1 MKSIEKQV
9 ELAINDD
16 YKYKAD
22 VLADV
27 KNLIEEN
34 ETLKSKIVPS
44 SDGMSE
50 ETLNLFMENYE
61 NKGFCKGLET
71 KLKTIEKEFKKSGI
85 TKVIKYLP
93 WAIAERIFRMQGGKI
108 EVVDWKYAVEFS
120 AQEYNAETGE
130 VEQGTRNALFV
141 HLRATWKGETLDEY
155 YPIFDNQTSKV
166 VKTPDSQQLNT
177 SRQRGSVRLIARLTG
192 IGLWIFEQQDD
203 QFGEDDSE
211 EVIKPISKDD
221 TPKEPI
227 IAKDKSSKKEEAK
240 SKEEAKLAKEE
251 AKKAKD
257 EAKKSKDEEKD
268 DAMKEALGGVVEE
281 GIQEPE
287 PNAMDMFKGNI
298 VKNNE
303 PKDEPKKET
312 PPTPSGEKEDYKKDS
327 EQYAD
332 LLIKVKSHV
341 KTQKDL
347 ILAFRNEKGKELL
360 GDLTYGELKELLG
373 KLEK

>member
-9 ELAINDD
+9 ELAISDD
-16 YKYKAD
+16 YKYKKD
-22 VLADV
+22 VLVDV

-34 ETLKSKIVPS
+34 ETLKSKIESS

-50 ETLNLFMENYE
+50 ETLNLFIENYE
-61 NKGFCKGLET
+61 NKGFCEGLET
-71 KLKTIEKEFKKSGI
+71 KLKTIAKEFKKSGI
-85 TKVIKYLP
+85 TKIIKYLP
-93 WAIAERIFRMQGGKI
+93 WAVVERIFRMQGGKI
-108 EVVDWKYAVEFS
+108 EVVDWKYAVEFG

-130 VEQGTRNALFV
+130 IEQGTRNALFV
-141 HLRATWKGETLDEY
+141 HLRATWKGETLDEF

-177 SRQRGSVRLIARLTG
+177 SRQRGSVRLIARLSG

-203 QFGEDDSE
+203 QFGDDSSE

-227 IAKDKSSKKEEAK
+227 VAKDKSSKKEETK
-240 SKEEAKLAKEE
+240 KAKEE
-251 AKKAKD
+251 V
-257 EAKKSKDEEKD
+257 KKSKDEEKD
-268 DAMKEALGGVVEE
+268 NAMKEALGGFVED

-287 PNAMDMFKGNI
+287 TNVMDMFKGNI
-298 VKNNE
+298 I
-303 PKDEPKKET
+303 KDNEPKKET
-312 PPTPSGEKEDYKKDS
+312 PPTPSGEKDDYPKDS
-327 EQYAD
+327 ENYAD
-332 LLIKVKSHV
+332 LLLKVKSHV

-360 GDLTYGELKELLG
+360 GDLTYSELKELLD

>member
-1 MKSIEKQV
+1 MESIEKQV
-9 ELAINDD
+9 DLAISDD
-16 YKYKAD
+16 YKYKKD

-27 KNLIEEN
+27 RTLIEEN
-34 ETLKSKIVPS
+34 ETLKSKIESSS

-50 ETLNLFMENYE
+50 ETLNLFIENYE
-61 NKGFCKGLET
+61 NKGFCKGLDT

-93 WAIAERIFRMQGGKI
+93 WAIVERIFRMQGGKI
-108 EVVDWKYAVEFS
+108 EVVDWKYAVEFG
-120 AQEYNAETGE
+120 AQEYNAENGE
-130 VEQGTRNALFV
+130 IEQGTRNALFV
-141 HLRATWKGETLDEY
+141 HLRATWKGETLDEF

-177 SRQRGSVRLIARLTG
+177 SRQRGSVRLIARLSG

-203 QFGEDDSE
+203 QFGEDNSE
-211 EVIKPISKDD
+211 EVIKPIVKEE

-227 IAKDKSSKKEEAK
+227 VAKDKSSKKEE
-240 SKEEAKLAKEE
+240 E

-257 EAKKSKDEEKD
+257 KAKKSKDEEKD

-281 GIQEPE
+281 GNQEPE
-287 PNAMDMFKGNI
+287 TNVMDMFKGNI

-312 PPTPSGEKEDYKKDS
+312 PPVTPSGEKDDYPKDS

-332 LLIKVKSHV
+332 LLLKVKSHV

>member
-9 ELAINDD
+9 ELAISDD
-16 YKYKAD
+16 YKYKKD
-22 VLADV
+22 VLVDV

-34 ETLKSKIVPS
+34 ETLKSKIESS

-50 ETLNLFMENYE
+50 EALNLFIENYE
-61 NKGFCKGLET
+61 NKGFCEGLET

-85 TKVIKYLP
+85 TKIIKYLP
-93 WAIAERIFRMQGGKI
+93 WAVVERIFRMQGGKI
-108 EVVDWKYAVEFS
+108 EVVDWKYAVEFG

-130 VEQGTRNALFV
+130 IEQGTRNALFV
-141 HLRATWKGETLDEY
+141 HLRATWKGETLDEF

-177 SRQRGSVRLIARLTG
+177 SRQRGSVRLIARLSG

-203 QFGEDDSE
+203 QFGDDSSE
-211 EVIKPISKDD
+211 EVVKPIVKKD
-221 TPKEPI
+221 TIKEPI
-227 IAKDKSSKKEEAK
+227 VAKDKSSKKEEV
-240 SKEEAKLAKEE
+240 
-251 AKKAKD
+251 
-257 EAKKSKDEEKD
+257 KKSKDEEKD
-268 DAMKEALGGVVEE
+268 NAMKEALGGFVED

-287 PNAMDMFKGNI
+287 TNVMAMFKGNI
-298 VKNNE
+298 I
-303 PKDEPKKET
+303 KDNEPKKET
-312 PPTPSGEKEDYKKDS
+312 PPTPSGEKDDYPKDS
-327 EQYAD
+327 ENYAD
-332 LLIKVKSHV
+332 LLLKVKSHV

-360 GDLTYGELKELLG
+360 GDLTYSELKELLD

>member
-9 ELAINDD
+9 ELAISDD
-16 YKYKAD
+16 YKYKKD

-27 KNLIEEN
+27 KYLVEEN
-34 ETLKSKIVPS
+34 ETLKSKIESS

-50 ETLNLFMENYE
+50 EALNLFIENYE
-61 NKGFCKGLET
+61 NKGFCEGLET

-85 TKVIKYLP
+85 TKIIKYLP
-93 WAIAERIFRMQGGKI
+93 WAVVERIFRMQGGKI
-108 EVVDWKYAVEFS
+108 EVVDWKYAVEFG

-130 VEQGTRNALFV
+130 IEQGTRNALFV
-141 HLRATWKGETLDEY
+141 HLRATWKGETLDEF

-177 SRQRGSVRLIARLTG
+177 SRQRGSVRLIARLSG

-203 QFGEDDSE
+203 QFGDDSSE
-211 EVIKPISKDD
+211 EVVKSIVKKD
-221 TPKEPI
+221 TIKEPI
-227 IAKDKSSKKEEAK
+227 VAKDKSSKKVEV
-240 SKEEAKLAKEE
+240 
-251 AKKAKD
+251 KKAKD
-257 EAKKSKDEEKD
+257 EEKD
-268 DAMKEALGGVVEE
+268 NAMKEALGGFVED

-287 PNAMDMFKGNI
+287 TNVMDMFKGNI
-298 VKNNE
+298 I
-303 PKDEPKKET
+303 KDNEPKKET
-312 PPTPSGEKEDYKKDS
+312 PPTPSGEKDDYPKDS

-332 LLIKVKSHV
+332 LLLKVKSHV

-347 ILAFRNEKGKELL
+347 ILTFRNEKGKELL
-360 GDLTYGELKELLG
+360 GDLTYGELKELID

>member
-9 ELAINDD
+9 DLAISDD
-16 YKYKAD
+16 YKYKKD

-27 KNLIEEN
+27 KNIIEEN
-34 ETLKSKIVPS
+34 ETLKSKIESS

-50 ETLNLFMENYE
+50 ETLNLFIENYE

-71 KLKTIEKEFKKSGI
+71 KIKTIEKEFKKTGI
-85 TKVIKYLP
+85 TKIIKYLP
-93 WAIAERIFRMQGGKI
+93 WAIVERIFRMQGGKI
-108 EVVDWKYAVEFS
+108 EVVDWKYAVEFG

-130 VEQGTRNALFV
+130 IEQGTRNALFV
-141 HLRATWKGETLDEY
+141 HLRATWKGETLDEF

-177 SRQRGSVRLIARLTG
+177 SRQRGSVRLIARLSG

-203 QFGEDDSE
+203 QFGDDSSE
-211 EVIKPISKDD
+211 EVVKPIVKKD
-221 TPKEPI
+221 TIKKPI
-227 IAKDKSSKKEEAK
+227 IAKDKSSKKEEV
-240 SKEEAKLAKEE
+240 
-251 AKKAKD
+251 
-257 EAKKSKDEEKD
+257 KKSKDEEKD
-268 DAMKEALGGVVEE
+268 NAMKEALGGFVED

-287 PNAMDMFKGNI
+287 TNVMDMFKGNI
-298 VKNNE
+298 VKNN
-303 PKDEPKKET
+303 EPKKET
-312 PPTPSGEKEDYKKDS
+312 PPTPSGEKEDYPKES

-332 LLIKVKSHV
+332 LLLKVKSHV

-360 GDLTYGELKELLG
+360 GDLTYSELKELLG

>member
-9 ELAINDD
+9 ELAISDD
-16 YKYKAD
+16 YKYKKD

-27 KNLIEEN
+27 KYLVEEN
-34 ETLKSKIVPS
+34 ETLKSKIESS

-50 ETLNLFMENYE
+50 EALNLFIENYE
-61 NKGFCKGLET
+61 NKGFCEGLET

-85 TKVIKYLP
+85 TKIIKYLP
-93 WAIAERIFRMQGGKI
+93 WAVVERIFRMQGGKI
-108 EVVDWKYAVEFS
+108 EVVDWKYAVEFG

-130 VEQGTRNALFV
+130 IEQGTRNALFV
-141 HLRATWKGETLDEY
+141 HLRATWKGETLDEF

-177 SRQRGSVRLIARLTG
+177 SRQRGSVRLIARLSG

-203 QFGEDDSE
+203 QFGDDSSE
-211 EVIKPISKDD
+211 EVVKPFVKKD
-221 TPKEPI
+221 TIKEPI
-227 IAKDKSSKKEEAK
+227 VAKDKSSKKAEV
-240 SKEEAKLAKEE
+240 
-251 AKKAKD
+251 KKAKD
-257 EAKKSKDEEKD
+257 EEKD
-268 DAMKEALGGVVEE
+268 NAMKEALGGFVED

-287 PNAMDMFKGNI
+287 TNVMDMFKGNI
-298 VKNNE
+298 I
-303 PKDEPKKET
+303 KDNEPKKET
-312 PPTPSGEKEDYKKDS
+312 PPTPSGEKDDYPKDS

-332 LLIKVKSHV
+332 LLLKVKSHV

-347 ILAFRNEKGKELL
+347 ILTFRNEKGKELL
-360 GDLTYGELKELLG
+360 GDLTYGELKELID

>member
-9 ELAINDD
+9 ELAISDD
-16 YKYKAD
+16 YKYKKD

-27 KNLIEEN
+27 KYLVEEN
-34 ETLKSKIVPS
+34 ETLKSKIESS

-50 ETLNLFMENYE
+50 EALNLFIENYE
-61 NKGFCKGLET
+61 NKGFCEGLET

-85 TKVIKYLP
+85 TKIIKYLP
-93 WAIAERIFRMQGGKI
+93 WAVVERIFRMQGGKI
-108 EVVDWKYAVEFS
+108 EVVDWKYAVEFG

-130 VEQGTRNALFV
+130 IEQGTRNALFV
-141 HLRATWKGETLDEY
+141 HLRATWKGETLDEF

-177 SRQRGSVRLIARLTG
+177 SRQRGSVRLIARLSG

-203 QFGEDDSE
+203 QFGDDSSE
-211 EVIKPISKDD
+211 EVVKPFVKKD
-221 TPKEPI
+221 TIKEPI
-227 IAKDKSSKKEEAK
+227 VAKDKSSKKAEV
-240 SKEEAKLAKEE
+240 
-251 AKKAKD
+251 KKAKD
-257 EAKKSKDEEKD
+257 EEKD
-268 DAMKEALGGVVEE
+268 NAMKEALGGFVEE
-281 GIQEPE
+281 GNQEQGNQEPE
-287 PNAMDMFKGNI
+287 PNVMDMFKGNI
-298 VKNNE
+298 VK
-303 PKDEPKKET
+303 DDTPKKET
-312 PPTPSGEKEDYKKDS
+312 PPTPSGEKDDYPKDS

-332 LLIKVKSHV
+332 LLLKVKSHV

-347 ILAFRNEKGKELL
+347 ILTFRNEKGKELL

>member
-9 ELAINDD
+9 DLAISDD
-16 YKYKAD
+16 YKYKKD
-22 VLADV
+22 VLEDV
-27 KNLIEEN
+27 KNIIEEN
-34 ETLKSKIVPS
+34 ETLKSKIESS

-50 ETLNLFMENYE
+50 ETLNLFIENYE
-61 NKGFCKGLET
+61 NKGFCEGLET

-85 TKVIKYLP
+85 TKIIKYLP
-93 WAIAERIFRMQGGKI
+93 WAIVERIFRMQGGKI
-108 EVVDWKYAVEFS
+108 EVVDWKYAVEFG

-130 VEQGTRNALFV
+130 IEQGTRNALFM
-141 HLRATWKGETLDEY
+141 HLRATWKGETLDEF

-177 SRQRGSVRLIARLTG
+177 SRQRGSVRLIARLSG

-203 QFGEDDSE
+203 QFGDDGSE

-227 IAKDKSSKKEEAK
+227 VAKDKSSKKEEELK
-240 SKEEAKLAKEE
+240 VKEEV
-251 AKKAKD
+251 KKAKN
-257 EAKKSKDEEKD
+257 ESKKSKDEEKD

-281 GIQEPE
+281 GNQEPE

-332 LLIKVKSHV
+332 LLLKVKSHV

-360 GDLTYGELKELLG
+360 GDLTYSELKELLD

>member
-1 MKSIEKQV
+1 MEN
-9 ELAINDD
+9 E
-16 YKYKAD
+16 
-22 VLADV
+22 VLSYI
-27 KNLIEEN
+27 KNLFEN
-34 ETLKSKIVPS
+34 ETLREKIMSPS
-44 SDGMSE
+44 EGMSE
-50 ETLNLFMENYE
+50 ETLNLFIENYE
-61 NKGFCKGLET
+61 NKGLCKGLET

-93 WAIAERIFRMQGGKI
+93 WAIVERIFRMQGGKI

-120 AQEYNAETGE
+120 AQGYNAETGE
-130 VEQGTRNALFV
+130 IEQGTKNALFV
-141 HLRATWKGETLDEY
+141 HLRATWKGETLDEF

-211 EVIKPISKDD
+211 EVIKPISKDG
-221 TPKEPI
+221 TSKEPVV
-227 IAKDKSSKKEEAK
+227 AKDKSSKKEEV
-240 SKEEAKLAKEE
+240 
-251 AKKAKD
+251 KKAKI
-257 EAKKSKDEEKD
+257 ETKKSKDEEKD
-268 DAMKEALGGVVEE
+268 DAMKEALGGFVEE
-281 GIQEPE
+281 DNQESE
-287 PNAMDMFKGNI
+287 PNIMDMFKGNI

-303 PKDEPKKET
+303 PEKET
-312 PPTPSGEKEDYKKDS
+312 PPTPSDEKDDYPKES

-332 LLIKVKSHV
+332 LLLKVKSHV
-341 KTQKDL
+341 KTHKDL

>member
-9 ELAINDD
+9 ELAISDD
-16 YKYKAD
+16 YKYKKD
-22 VLADV
+22 VLSDV

-34 ETLKSKIVPS
+34 ETLKSKIIPS

-50 ETLNLFMENYE
+50 EALKLFIENYE
-61 NKGFCKGLET
+61 NKGFCKGLDT

-85 TKVIKYLP
+85 TKIIKYLP
-93 WAIAERIFRMQGGKI
+93 WAIVERIFRMQGGKI
-108 EVVDWKYAVEFS
+108 EVVDWKYAVEFG
-120 AQEYNAETGE
+120 AQEYNVETGE

-141 HLRATWKGETLDEY
+141 HLRATWKGETLDEF

-177 SRQRGSVRLIARLTG
+177 SRQRGSVRLIARLSG

-203 QFGEDDSE
+203 QFGDDSSE

-227 IAKDKSSKKEEAK
+227 VAKDKSSKNEEK
-240 SKEEAKLAKEE
+240 TKL
-251 AKKAKD
+251 KKY
-257 EAKKSKDEEKD
+257 ESKKSKDEEKD
-268 DAMKEALGGVVEE
+268 DAMKEALGGFVED
-281 GIQEPE
+281 GVQEPE
-287 PNAMDMFKGNI
+287 TNVMDMFKGNI
-298 VKNNE
+298 VKDNE

-312 PPTPSGEKEDYKKDS
+312 PPTPSGEKDDYPKDS
-327 EQYAD
+327 EQHAD
-332 LLIKVKSHV
+332 LLLKVKSYV
-341 KTQKDL
+341 KAQKDL

-360 GDLTYGELKELLG
+360 GDLTYSELKELLE

>member
-9 ELAINDD
+9 DLAISDD
-16 YKYKAD
+16 YKYKKD
-22 VLADV
+22 VLADI

-34 ETLKSKIVPS
+34 ETLRNKNVPFS
-44 SDGMSE
+44 EGMSE
-50 ETLNLFMENYE
+50 EALNLFMENYE
-61 NKGFCKGLET
+61 NRGLCKGLDT

-85 TKVIKYLP
+85 TKIIKYLP
-93 WAIAERIFRMQGGKI
+93 WAVVERIFRMQGGKI
-108 EVVDWKYAVEFS
+108 EVIDWKYAVDFG

-130 VEQGTRNALFV
+130 IEQGTRSALFV
-141 HLRATWKGETLDEY
+141 HLRATWKGETLDEF

-211 EVIKPISKDD
+211 EVIKPISKDKDD
-221 TPKEPI
+221 TPKKPI
-227 IAKDKSSKKEEAK
+227 VAKDKSSK
-240 SKEEAKLAKEE
+240 SE
-251 AKKAKD
+251 AKKL
-257 EAKKSKDEEKD
+257 KDEEKD
-268 DAMKEALGGVVEE
+268 NAMKEALGGVVEE
-281 GIQEPE
+281 VNKEPE
-287 PNAMDMFKGNI
+287 PNVMDNFIDMFKGNV
-298 VKNNE
+298 VKNN
-303 PKDEPKKET
+303 EPKKET

-332 LLIKVKSHV
+332 LLLKVKSHV

-360 GDLTYGELKELLG
+360 GDLTYSELKELLG